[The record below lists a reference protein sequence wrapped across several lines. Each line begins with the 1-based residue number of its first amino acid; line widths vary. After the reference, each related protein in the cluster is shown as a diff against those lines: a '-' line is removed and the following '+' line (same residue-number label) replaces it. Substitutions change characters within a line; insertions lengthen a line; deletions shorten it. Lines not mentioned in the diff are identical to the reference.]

1 MVAVFFGYTPA
12 YEKLSHTPPPTRLL
26 SLASML
32 SIIGQLLII
41 GAFQV
46 NFTFVFYHF

>member
-12 YEKLSHTPPPTRLL
+12 SEKLSHTPPPTRLL

-32 SIIGQLLII
+32 SVVGQLIIIGF
-41 GAFQV
+41 FQV
-46 NFTFVFYHF
+46 SFSI